1 MDGNTHTLSEVIKLI
16 VKQNHLNY
24 GLQKASLPT
33 LWNELMGSAI
43 ARYTT
48 SVELKGNTL
57 YVHLSS
63 PALSNELSYSK
74 TKIIENLNERLG
86 ENLIQK
92 LIFLNWWYDLL
103 PLPMPLLSP
112 P

>member
-33 LWNELMGSAI
+33 LWNELMGTA
-43 ARYTT
+43 TT

-57 YVHLSS
+57 YVRLTS
-63 PALSNELSYSK
+63 PALSNELSYGK
-74 TKIIENLNERLG
+74 TKIIENLNEHLG
-86 ENLIQK
+86 ESLIQK
-92 LIFLNWWYDLL
+92 VIFLNG
-103 PLPMPLLSP
+103 
-112 P
+112 

>member
-1 MDGNTHTLSEVIKLI
+1 
-16 VKQNHLNY
+16 
-24 GLQKASLPT
+24 
-33 LWNELMGSAI
+33 MGSAI

-63 PALSNELSYSK
+63 PALSNELSYGK